1 MKILLMCC
9 YWACFLFSTTVLW
22 GQSYIVMQVVGKV
35 SRQLGQKMTTIN
47 QYDKLKTTEK
57 LSFTDRNATLRVL
70 LGTQVFAIKPPNTA
84 VWNPITKSFVSTLKD
99 ALLATNIG
107 KNSSKPMLLSLRAEP
122 KRAEDFATEAEF
134 KAFIAASDSVLQANP
149 MLFYTK
155 PFVIIDEWVG
165 NVPKD
170 IYVLDQK
177 NYFFLTLSYN
187 GQNLKIVLPSL
198 TGNKFVLKQEF
209 FTKIGIIDFALMKDV
224 KWWYYNKDKEEFVQ
238 NFLPLFLSSKSLRQ
252 ELLPLVQGLRK
263 EGRMTPDIVD
273 TLHQYIKTFYGNI
286 SKDIVSQW
294 YDKKF

>member
-9 YWACFLFSTTVLW
+9 YWVCFLFSTTVLW

-35 SRQLGQKMTTIN
+35 SRQLGQKATTIN

-70 LGTQVFAIKPPNTA
+70 LGTQVFSIKPPSTA
-84 VWNPITKSFVSTLKD
+84 VWNPTTKSFVSTLKD

-107 KNSSKPMLLSLRAEP
+107 KNSSKPMLLSLRAEQ
-122 KRAEDFATEAEF
+122 KEEDFGTEAEF
-134 KAFIAASDSVLQANP
+134 KAFIAASDSVVQTTP
-149 MLFYTK
+149 MLFHTK

-165 NVPKD
+165 SVPKD
-170 IYVLDQK
+170 IYVLDPK

-209 FTKIGIIDFALMKDV
+209 FTRIGVADFALMKDV
-224 KWWYYNKDKEEFVQ
+224 KWWYYGKDKEEFVQ
-238 NFLPLFLSSKSLRQ
+238 NFSPLFLSSKSLKQ
-252 ELLPLVQGLRK
+252 EVLPLVQGLRK
-263 EGRMTPDIVD
+263 EGKMTQSIID
-273 TLHQYIKTFYGNI
+273 TLHQYITTFYGNI

>member
-9 YWACFLFSTTVLW
+9 YWACFFFSTSILW

-35 SRQLGQKMTTIN
+35 SRQLGQKATNIN

-70 LGTQVFAIKPPNTA
+70 LGTQVFSIKPPNTA
-84 VWNPITKSFVSTLKD
+84 VWNPTTKTLVTTLKD

-107 KNSSKPMLLSLRAEP
+107 KNSNKPMLLSLRAEQ
-122 KRAEDFATEAEF
+122 KEEDFGTEAEF
-134 KAFIAASDSVLQANP
+134 KAFIAASDSVVQANP
-149 MLFYTK
+149 MLFYAK

-165 NVPKD
+165 SVPKD

-209 FTKIGIIDFALMKDV
+209 LAKIGITDFTLMKDV
-224 KWWYYNKDKEEFVQ
+224 KWWYYGKDKEEFIQ
-238 NFLPLFLSSKSLRQ
+238 DFSPIFLSSKSLRK
-252 ELLPLVQGLRK
+252 EVLPLVQGLRK
-263 EGRMTPDIVD
+263 EGKMTQAIVD
-273 TLHQYIKTFYGNI
+273 TLYQYITTFYGNI
-286 SKDIVSQW
+286 SKDVVSQW